1 MVRIKLLS
9 DSRSPVWMALVHCL
23 RTLARVSRSA
33 TSECAIFSRGNLE
46 EIRLT
51 LMPGARPLFKQSA
64 NLIGIQLHHVLPK
77 VHRVV
82 ATIPG
87 SLRGIVDMPTSK
99 KHAAVGPSPQ
109 SKVVEL
115 NSDER
120 WVNKKIFTA
129 KLLTSLLMAS
139 DVHSISRAAAALL
152 ARALV
157 VLCSRCSASLSR
169 NSCSCSSVSSL
180 SCSARSLSS
189 ASLSF

>member
-1 MVRIKLLS
+1 
-9 DSRSPVWMALVHCL
+9 MALVHCL

-82 ATIPG
+82 ATVPG

-115 NSDER
+115 NSDEG
-120 WVNKKIFTA
+120 WVDKFFFTA

-139 DVHSISRAAAALL
+139 NVHSISRAAAALL

-169 NSCSCSSVSSL
+169 NCCSCSSVSSL